1 MRDAGIVSIRAC
13 AFEIILYNE
22 SHSDKRKHM
31 QTRDPQKFVGAVENA
46 VKILRRLAQVDAPEG
61 VAIVARETG
70 LNVST
75 TYNILKT
82 LAKEGLVT
90 FDEKAKS
97 YAIGMGVLELA
108 APMLGRNPGD
118 MIRPVME
125 QISRAHSVLVALWT
139 ITPHGRIVLSD
150 RIAPADVVRADMQ
163 PGSRLPDLVGAVGRC
178 VAAARGLD
186 KETLRDAYAGLRW
199 QRAPGFEAYWEEVQ
213 QARIDGYAFD
223 FGQLFRGLSIA
234 AVVIR
239 DIEGT
244 PRLGLS
250 TISISDQIEEA
261 ALREAAKDLKK
272 AGEFIELNVFGR
284 RDT

>member
-1 MRDAGIVSIRAC
+1 MKPS
-13 AFEIILYNE
+13 
-22 SHSDKRKHM
+22 
-31 QTRDPQKFVGAVENA
+31 DPQKYVGAVENA
-46 VKILRRLAQVDAPEG
+46 VKILRQLAQTGAPEG
-61 VAIVARETG
+61 VASIARETG

-82 LAKEGLVT
+82 LTKEGLST
-90 FDEKAKS
+90 FDERSKS
-97 YAIGMGVLELA
+97 YAIGMGVLELS

-125 QISRAHSVLVALWT
+125 RISREHSVLVALWT
-139 ITPHGRIVLSD
+139 VTPQGRIVLSD

-186 KETLRDAYAGLRW
+186 REALRDAYAGLRW
-199 QRAPGFEAYWEEVQ
+199 QRAPGFDAYWQEVQ

-234 AVVIR
+234 AVAIR
-239 DIEGT
+239 DIAGT

-250 TISISDQIEEA
+250 TISIADQIDDQA
-261 ALREAAKDLKK
+261 MREAAKDLKA

-284 RDT
+284 RGD